1 MKSFAAGAALG
12 KLFDNEI
19 NKMEAAEKM
28 EKFWEKQEKEK
39 AKFKEKMKKML
50 LRKGKLLKS
59 VQLE

>member
-39 AKFKEKMKKML
+39 ARIAGRKKL
-50 LRKGKLLKS
+50 I
-59 VQLE
+59 